1 MITWGRRDRLPA
13 EVTGRLTLGGAGR
26 EKPLAWTQG
35 ADGTWLVGTALAL
48 HVAGPLVGD
57 QARRIPW
64 EQVESAD
71 WDLEDSRLRVV
82 EIGEFGQPRPSYVVV
97 AQDPHEL
104 LQLLRERIT
113 ASIVLQR
120 RVVLVKGRGISV
132 IGRRSPAGG
141 AIVWMHSYDPGID
154 PDDPAVRAAAD
165 HALMVAKAEVGE
177 PI

>member
-1 MITWGRRDRLPA
+1 MIKWGRRERLPA
-13 EVTGRLTLGGAGR
+13 EVADRLVLGGPRR
-26 EKPLAWTQG
+26 EKPLAWARG

-48 HVAGPLVGD
+48 HVVGPLVGD
-57 QARRIPW
+57 EGRRIPW

-71 WDLEDSRLRVV
+71 WDLDDSRLRVV
-82 EIGEFGQPRPSYVVV
+82 EIGEFGQPRPSYVVAV
-97 AQDPHEL
+97 EDPHEL
-104 LQLLRERIT
+104 LQLLRERVT

-120 RVVLVKGRGISV
+120 RVLLAKGRGISV

-141 AIVWMHSYDPGID
+141 AIVWMHSYDPGMD